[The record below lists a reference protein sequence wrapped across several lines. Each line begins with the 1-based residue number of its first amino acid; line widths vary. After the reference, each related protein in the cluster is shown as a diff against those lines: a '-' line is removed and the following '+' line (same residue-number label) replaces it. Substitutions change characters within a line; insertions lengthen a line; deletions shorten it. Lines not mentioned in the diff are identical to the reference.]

1 MTLNE
6 IGAAAKQASVLMNRM
21 TVTEKNKGLSAVA
34 KTLTAKKKDIL
45 AANDQDIEE
54 AKKKNKSEGLLYRLR
69 LTEDRIE
76 GMAEGIRQVVALT
89 DPVGEVIP

>member
-34 KTLTAKKKDIL
+34 KALTAKTEYIL
-45 AANDQDIEE
+45 AQMIKIS
-54 AKKKNKSEGLLYRLR
+54 KKQRKIICRRLF
-69 LTEDRIE
+69 
-76 GMAEGIRQVVALT
+76 LT
-89 DPVGEVIP
+89 DFV

>member
-34 KTLTAKKKDIL
+34 KALTAK
-45 AANDQDIEE
+45 Q
-54 AKKKNKSEGLLYRLR
+54 STY
-69 LTEDRIE
+69 
-76 GMAEGIRQVVALT
+76 
-89 DPVGEVIP
+89 

>member
-34 KTLTAKKKDIL
+34 KALTAKTEYIL
-45 AANDQDIEE
+45 AAMIKIS
-54 AKKKNKSEGLLYRLR
+54 KKQRKIICRRLF
-69 LTEDRIE
+69 
-76 GMAEGIRQVVALT
+76 LT
-89 DPVGEVIP
+89 DFV

>member
-34 KTLTAKKKDIL
+34 KNRVHISRK
-45 AANDQDIEE
+45 
-54 AKKKNKSEGLLYRLR
+54 
-69 LTEDRIE
+69 
-76 GMAEGIRQVVALT
+76 
-89 DPVGEVIP
+89 